1 MKHQLVVIGGG
12 PAGMAAAIAAA
23 EAGINDILLIE
34 RDDRLGGVLNQCVHN
49 GFGLLRFGENLTG
62 PEYSEKM
69 ANRVA
74 ELPIR
79 VMLSTMVMDL
89 SKDRILTVMN
99 SEYGVFTVE
108 AGAIILAMGCR
119 ERSRGALNIP
129 GSRPAGI
136 YSAGTAQRYVN
147 VEGYL
152 PGRDVVILG
161 SGDIGLIMARRMTL
175 EGARVHAVCELMSV
189 SSGLRRNIE
198 QCLVDFDIPLYLNH
212 TITAID
218 GKDRVTGVTISE
230 VDPATKRPIPGTEQH
245 IACDTVLFSVGLI
258 PENELTKRAGIA
270 ISPRT
275 RGAIV
280 NQERETEVEGIFA
293 AGNVLHVHDLADFA
307 AEEAEEAGRAAARYL
322 KGEKCAHEREITLA
336 AAPGIGYVLPQRIS
350 LPADKVKVYFRVSA
364 PLRDPVFVVK
374 SGDTELMRRKKLAAM
389 PGEMEAVTLT
399 REMLEKADS
408 EIVIGVEVAK

>member
-23 EAGINDILLIE
+23 EAGIDDILLIE

-89 SKDRILTVMN
+89 SKDRTLTVMN

-198 QCLVDFDIPLYLNH
+198 QCLVDFGIPLYLNH
-212 TITAID
+212 TITGID
-218 GKDRVTGVTISE
+218 GKDRVSGVTISE

-275 RGAIV
+275 RGAVV

-322 KGEKCAHEREITLA
+322 KGGKREATREITLSA
-336 AAPGIGYVLPQRIS
+336 GAGIGYVLPQRVT
-350 LPADKVKVYFRVSA
+350 LPAEGVKVYFRVSA
-364 PLRDPVFVVK
+364 PLRDPVFTVK
-374 SGDTELMRRKKLAAM
+374 SGDTELSRRKKLAAM
-389 PGEMEAVTLT
+389 PGEMETVTLT
-399 REMLEKADS
+399 REMLDKADG
-408 EIVIGVEVAK
+408 EIVIGVEVQQ

>member
-1 MKHQLVVIGGG
+1 MKHDLVVIGGG

-23 EAGINDILLIE
+23 EAGVADVLLIE

-69 ANRVA
+69 ANRVS
-74 ELPIR
+74 ELPIK

-89 SKDRILTVMN
+89 SRDRVLTVMN

-129 GSRPAGI
+129 GARPAGI

-198 QCLVDFDIPLYLNH
+198 QCLVDFGIPLYLNH
-212 TITAID
+212 TITGID
-218 GKDRVTGVTISE
+218 GGDRVSGVTISR
-230 VDPATKRPIPGTEQH
+230 VDPETRRPIPGTERH

-275 RGAIV
+275 RGAVV
-280 NQERETEVEGIFA
+280 NQERETEAEGIFA
-293 AGNVLHVHDLADFA
+293 AGNVLHVHDLADYA

-322 KGEKCAHEREITLA
+322 RGEKRACEREVTLA
-336 AAPGIGYVLPQRIS
+336 AGKGIGYVLPQRIS
-350 LPADKVKVYFRVSA
+350 LPADAVKVYFRVSA
-364 PLRDPVFVVK
+364 PLHDPIFTVK
-374 SGDTELMRRKKLAAM
+374 SGDTELSRRKKIAAM
-389 PGEMEAVTLT
+389 PGEMETVTLT
-399 REMLEKADS
+399 REMLDAADS
-408 EIVIGVEVAK
+408 EIVIGVEVTE

>member
-1 MKHQLVVIGGG
+1 MKHDLVVIGGG

-23 EAGINDILLIE
+23 EAGVADVLLIE

-69 ANRVA
+69 ANRVS
-74 ELPIR
+74 ELPIK

-89 SKDRILTVMN
+89 SRDRVLTVMN

-129 GSRPAGI
+129 GARPAGI

-198 QCLVDFDIPLYLNH
+198 QCLVDFGIPLYLNH
-212 TITAID
+212 TITGID
-218 GKDRVTGVTISE
+218 GGDRVSGVTISR
-230 VDPATKRPIPGTEQH
+230 VDPETRRPIPGTERH

-275 RGAIV
+275 RGAVV
-280 NQERETEVEGIFA
+280 NQERETEAEGIFA
-293 AGNVLHVHDLADFA
+293 AGNVLHVHDLADYA

-322 KGEKCAHEREITLA
+322 RGEKRACEREVTLA
-336 AAPGIGYVLPQRIS
+336 AGKGIGYVLPQRIS
-350 LPADKVKVYFRVSA
+350 LPADAVKVYFRVSA
-364 PLRDPVFVVK
+364 PLRDPIFTVK
-374 SGDTELMRRKKLAAM
+374 SGDTELSRRKKIAAM
-389 PGEMEAVTLT
+389 PGEMETVTLT
-399 REMLEKADS
+399 REMLDAADS
-408 EIVIGVEVAK
+408 EIVIGVEVTE